1 MLNKNMIYN
10 MIQNEY
16 AEYYMQW
23 KGKIWRIWYAIEGQG
38 LTKEATGNE
47 SRAGSLNFIQGPT
60 VAYKLQYVQREE
72 QNVFL
77 SQNIAL
83 LKNFGIR
90 NKSLARDFQISSNC
104 K

>member
-1 MLNKNMIYN
+1 
-10 MIQNEY
+10 MIQHEY
-16 AEYYMQW
+16 AEYDMQQ
-23 KGKIWRIWYAIEGQG
+23 KGRIWYAIEGQG
-38 LTKEATGNE
+38 LPKEATGNE

-72 QNVFL
+72 HNVFL

>member
-1 MLNKNMIYN
+1 MQYMICN
-10 MIQNEY
+10 RR
-16 AEYYMQW
+16 AGVD
-23 KGKIWRIWYAIEGQG
+23 KRSDRKRKQG
-38 LTKEATGNE
+38 
-47 SRAGSLNFIQGPT
+47 GSLNFIQGPT